1 MPSDTIETVL
11 TAEEIEEIR
20 AEAKGATKEAGSASD
35 AAREAGIAY
44 GTFTA
49 WLAGTYAG
57 RNDRVA
63 DGVRKWLRSRAAK
76 AETRAS
82 APTSPGFVHTPTSG
96 AVIATLQQA
105 QHMPD
110 FCVITGPPGIGKT
123 TAACRYTRETP
134 NVFKMTAHPS
144 LRSPRHVL
152 TELSRT
158 LNVQTTVM
166 LHLAQRA
173 IVQRLRGIGA
183 LVIVDEAQ
191 HLTSEAL
198 DQLRSIHDEA
208 ECGLALLGNA
218 TVFGRLEGG
227 SRSADFAQLFSRVGV
242 RLTAKPKTG
251 DADALI
257 DAWGVHDKAQRDFLR
272 VIAKKPGALRGMTKT
287 LKLAHILAG
296 AERQAMTPEHL
307 RMAWS
312 QLGNVPVAGEA
323 A

>member
-1 MPSDTIETVL
+1 
-11 TAEEIEEIR
+11 
-20 AEAKGATKEAGSASD
+20 
-35 AAREAGIAY
+35 
-44 GTFTA
+44 
-49 WLAGTYAG
+49 
-57 RNDRVA
+57 
-63 DGVRKWLRSRAAK
+63 
-76 AETRAS
+76 
-82 APTSPGFVHTPTSG
+82 
-96 AVIATLQQA
+96 
-105 QHMPD
+105 
-110 FCVITGPPGIGKT
+110 
-123 TAACRYTRETP
+123 
-134 NVFKMTAHPS
+134 
-144 LRSPRHVL
+144 VL
-152 TELSRT
+152 TELSRV
-158 LNVQTTVM
+158 LNIQTSVM

-173 IVQRLRGIGA
+173 IVSRLRGAGA

-257 DAWGVHDKAQRDFLR
+257 DAWGIQDRAMRDFLR

-296 AERQAMTPEHL
+296 AERQAVTPEHL
-307 RMAWS
+307 SMAWS
-312 QLGNVPVAGEA
+312 QLGNVSVAGGA